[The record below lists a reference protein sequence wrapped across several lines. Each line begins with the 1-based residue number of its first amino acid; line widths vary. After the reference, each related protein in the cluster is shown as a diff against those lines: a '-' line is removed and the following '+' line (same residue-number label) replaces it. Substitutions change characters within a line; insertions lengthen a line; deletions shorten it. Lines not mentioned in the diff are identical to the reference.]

1 MLVNMYIY
9 IADGKVKDDTGG
21 APVAPP
27 RRLRLTVNH
36 LVFHKVLG
44 KGSFG
49 KVGQHSHIL

>member
-1 MLVNMYIY
+1 MYIY